1 MLAFFNESFVKELI
15 NMRQLKC
22 GQRLLDLSTTQV
34 MGILNVTPDSFSD
47 GGQLYSGQAL
57 LLDQVMR
64 RAEKMVEDGA
74 SILDIGGESTRPGAA
89 VVGLQEEMDRVL
101 PAVERITK
109 ELDVVISVDTS
120 SPELMRE
127 AAQAGAGLI
136 NDVRALGR
144 KGAIEVVAESGLP
157 VCLMHMQ
164 GDPATMQ
171 SRPIYEDVLDEVE
184 SFLLSQAENCI
195 NAGIGRD
202 QIILDPGFGFG
213 KTVEHNLRL
222 MNNVARIRELGFPV
236 LIGTS
241 RKSMIGA
248 VLGKDVNERLSGSLA
263 TIAIAVMQGAE
274 IVRVHDVAETSDV
287 VKMTRAVMDETVKV

>member
-1 MLAFFNESFVKELI
+1 
-15 NMRQLKC
+15 MRQLVC
-22 GQRLLDLSTTQV
+22 GERQLDLSNTQV

-47 GGQLYSGQAL
+47 GGQLYTGSTL

-64 RAEKMVEDGA
+64 RAENMLRDGA

-101 PAVERITK
+101 PVVERIAK

-120 SPELMRE
+120 SPSVMTE
-127 AAQAGAGLI
+127 AAAVGAGLL

-144 KGAIEVVAESGLP
+144 EGAIKAASATGLP
-157 VCLMHMQ
+157 ICLMHMQ
-164 GDPATMQ
+164 GSPATMQ
-171 SRPIYEDVLDEVE
+171 DRPEYDDVLDDVE
-184 SFLLSQAENCI
+184 DFLAQRVKDCEA
-195 NAGIGRD
+195 AGIDSDRL
-202 QIILDPGFGFG
+202 ILDPGFGFG

-222 MNNVARIRELGFPV
+222 MNNITHLRNMGFPV

-248 VLGKDVNERLSGSLA
+248 VLGRDVDQRLAGSLA
-263 TIAIAVMQGAE
+263 TVAMAVMQGAE
-274 IVRVHDVAETSDV
+274 IIRVHDVAETMDV
-287 VKMTRAVMDETVKV
+287 VKMTRAMMHESVEG

>member
-1 MLAFFNESFVKELI
+1 
-15 NMRQLKC
+15 MRQLVC
-22 GQRLLDLSTTQV
+22 GERQLDLSNTQL

-47 GGQLYSGQAL
+47 GGQLYTGSTL

-64 RAEKMVEDGA
+64 RAENMLRDGA

-101 PAVERITK
+101 PVVERIAK

-120 SPELMRE
+120 SPSVMTE
-127 AAQAGAGLI
+127 AAAVGAGLL

-144 KGAIEVVAESGLP
+144 EGAIKAASATGLP
-157 VCLMHMQ
+157 ICLMHMQ
-164 GDPATMQ
+164 GSPATMQ
-171 SRPIYEDVLDEVE
+171 DRPEYDDVLDDVE
-184 SFLLSQAENCI
+184 DFLAQRVKDCEA
-195 NAGIGRD
+195 AGIDSDRL
-202 QIILDPGFGFG
+202 ILDPGFGFG

-222 MNNVARIRELGFPV
+222 MNNITHLRNMGFPV

-248 VLGKDVNERLSGSLA
+248 VLGRDVDQRLAGSLA
-263 TIAIAVMQGAE
+263 TVAMAVMQGAE
-274 IVRVHDVAETSDV
+274 IIRVHDVAETMDV
-287 VKMTRAVMDETVKV
+287 VKMTRAMMRESVEG